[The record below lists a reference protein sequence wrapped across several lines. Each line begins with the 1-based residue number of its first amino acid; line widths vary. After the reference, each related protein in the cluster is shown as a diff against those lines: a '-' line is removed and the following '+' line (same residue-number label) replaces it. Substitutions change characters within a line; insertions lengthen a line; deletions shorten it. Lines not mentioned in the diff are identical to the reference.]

1 MPSIEE
7 TYLPRLFSIQMSLKR
22 LFRLSV
28 PQLIKFVEM
37 PETQGELA
45 PQNEK

>member
-1 MPSIEE
+1 MKKLSSKAVFYTNVFKKIV
-7 TYLPRLFSIQMSLKR
+7 QNN
-22 LFRLSV
+22 RLSV

-37 PETQGELA
+37 PETQGEMT